1 MKYKQLT
8 IKEREKIQEL
18 IWGKKSLREIAGVL
32 GRNVSTISREIKRNE
47 LHNYR
52 KYVPRV
58 ADDKAHVRRK
68 SRGRKDR
75 LKSELIR
82 CYVQEKLRLRWS
94 PEQISGRILID
105 LKQKISHEAIYQYI
119 YNQIYR
125 NGYGFT
131 KPQCEDFRIYLRRC
145 RKRRTTKGC
154 RKSQRIFKP
163 NGISIEERLTV
174 INNRKRYGDWESDS
188 VESVNHLPG
197 VNTLLERKSGLY
209 LITKL
214 KKRDSLSTSMSIVKR
229 LNKFPKKLVRSI
241 TFDNGSENQNW
252 RFLEDQLHISTY
264 FAHPYSSFERGSN
277 ENTNGL
283 LRQYFPKK
291 TNFGTIDDK
300 EIECVEYLINSRPRK
315 RLKYKTPL
323 EVLRVALED

>member
-18 IWGKKSLREIAGVL
+18 IWSKKSLREIALVL
-32 GRNVSTISREIKRNE
+32 DRNVSTVSREIKRNK

-75 LKSELIR
+75 LKNEIIR
-82 CYVQEKLRLRWS
+82 DYAKEKLRLRWS
-94 PEQISGRILID
+94 PEQISGRIQID

-119 YNQIYR
+119 YNQIHR
-125 NGYGFT
+125 NGYGLI
-131 KPQCEDFRIYLRRC
+131 KPQCEDFRIYLRRS
-145 RKRRTTKGC
+145 RKRRTTKGF
-154 RKSQRIFKP
+154 RKSQRVFKP
-163 NGISIEERLTV
+163 RGISIEERLSV
-174 INNRKRYGDWESDS
+174 INNRRRYGDWESDS

-214 KKRDSLSTSMSIVKR
+214 KKRDSLSTSLSIVER
-229 LNKFPKKLVRSI
+229 LSKLPKKLVRSI

-252 RFLEDQLHISTY
+252 RFLEEQLHIGTY
-264 FAHPYSSFERGSN
+264 FAHPYCSGERGSN

-291 TNFGTIDDK
+291 TNFATIDDK
-300 EIECVEYLINSRPRK
+300 DIELVEYLINSRPRK

-323 EVLRVALED
+323 EVLSVALGD